1 MKNLMKAKQVDEVVP
16 YFQEFVGL
24 DDTVN
29 DADPTD
35 EYGTATS

>member
-1 MKNLMKAKQVDEVVP
+1 VKNLMKAKQVDEVVP

-29 DADPTD
+29 DADPID
-35 EYGTATS
+35 EHGTATS